1 VSDVIVVDKEQLK
14 EYSTYQ
20 LLFGLVLGFL
30 TFNLVISISMPEKRF
45 VGIIS
50 AAFWAGFAVLL
61 WYLREE
67 IFPNIRQAVEDLK
80 TTPGDSSELA

>member
-1 VSDVIVVDKEQLK
+1 VVDKEQLK

-30 TFNLVISISMPEKRF
+30 AFNLVIGITMPEKRF
-45 VGIIS
+45 VAIIS

-61 WYLREE
+61 WYFRDD
-67 IFPNIRQAVEDLK
+67 IFPNIRHTVEDAR
-80 TTPGDSSELA
+80 GDLQ